1 MRNQGPGGR
10 FTTEYEHSSILS
22 GIDADLQLHVGQD
35 LLWYRFDH
43 SRTFDSVYG
52 TVDDVYDVGGRQYF
66 DPIVVPTV
74 SAVIVQ
80 GMTVQNERGF
90 YNSDTLRATLN
101 IADVDQLLQDSLSS
115 SLNSYLLD
123 RIVYRDEV
131 FTITKL
137 YPRGLVKTNYTL
149 LTLDANQVNPEQLV
163 NDPQFQ
169 QYAN

>member
-1 MRNQGPGGR
+1 MRNTGPGGR
-10 FTTEYEHSSILS
+10 FTTEYEHSSILG
-22 GIDADLQLHVGQD
+22 GIDTDLQLHVGQN

-43 SRTFDSVYG
+43 QRTFDPVYG
-52 TVDDVYDVGGRQYF
+52 TVDDVYDVGGRQYM
-66 DPIVVPTV
+66 DPIEIPTV

-101 IADVDQLLQDSLSS
+101 IQDVDAQLQDSLSE
-115 SLNSYLLD
+115 SLNAYLLD

-137 YPRGLVKTNYTL
+137 YPRGLVKDKYTL

-169 QYAN
+169 QYAS